1 MNSLEKALKYEFKN
15 AEILKKA
22 LTHSSFSKEEGIP
35 RWECN

>member
-22 LTHSSFSKEEGIP
+22 LTHSSFSKGNSEMGMQ
-35 RWECN
+35 

>member
-22 LTHSSFSKEEGIP
+22 LMHSSFSKEEEIP
-35 RWECN
+35 RWE